1 MEKSKKLFFV
11 IIIGLF
17 VIIILSTIIMLR
29 VSSVGD
35 NKNKTLMKEQVMIEK
50 EIVEKEN
57 VVKKDVPQKDFEI
70 EYEGKIN
77 GPLLQ

>member
-1 MEKSKKLFFV
+1 
-11 IIIGLF
+11 
-17 VIIILSTIIMLR
+17 MLR